1 MTTRMSGRRAA
12 MRVALFAAAAVAVAA
27 VGNGWALQPA
37 GKGKEPPKA
46 APVHP
51 AAAAAQDEY
60 DLLVAQA
67 KLKQTAADAADRRVK
82 MAEGQMKRLESAGA
96 GIGASDLAVQK
107 GVVEAAKAEAE
118 VRTAELGEHR
128 VKVDIAKRRLTAVAD
143 NPPKA
148 GGPSPTEESLAKLV
162 QLLAERNTAE
172 KDWMAKETLRLAD
185 DARRQ
190 AAALEDQR
198 VHRVQEGKARE
209 EELKEARKQAA
220 VAEQRAKDGEA
231 AARDEM
237 KRRLDAEAERVR
249 QEKSN
254 VLKRLPGEVA
264 DTELRLRAAELKRE
278 QSKLELDAVAR
289 EIDRLKAVKAD
300 LAELKATLEKE
311 LKAKND
317 K

>member
-1 MTTRMSGRRAA
+1 MSGRRAA
-12 MRVALFAAAAVAVAA
+12 VRVALFAAAAVAVAA
-27 VGNGWALQPA
+27 GGDGRALQPV

-51 AAAAAQDEY
+51 AVAAAQDEY

-96 GIGASDLAVQK
+96 GIGASDLAAQK

-118 VRTAELGEHR
+118 VRTAELSEHR
-128 VKVDIAKRRLTAVAD
+128 VKVDIAKRRLTAVGD

-148 GGPSPTEESLAKLV
+148 GGLSSTEESLAKLV
-162 QLLAERNTAE
+162 QLLAERNKAE
-172 KDWMAKETLRLAD
+172 KEWMAKETLRLAD

-190 AAALEDQR
+190 AAALEGQREQR
-198 VHRVQEGKARE
+198 VQDGKARE
-209 EELKEARKQAA
+209 EELKEARKQAV
-220 VAEQRAKDGEA
+220 VAEQRAKDAESQ
-231 AARDEM
+231 AREEM
-237 KRRLDAEAERVR
+237 KKRLDAEADRLR
-249 QEKSN
+249 QEKLN

-278 QSKLELDAVAR
+278 QTKLERDGVAR

-300 LAELKATLEKE
+300 LTELKATLEKE

>member
-12 MRVALFAAAAVAVAA
+12 VRVALFAAAAVAVAA
-27 VGNGWALQPA
+27 VGDGRAVQPA
-37 GKGKEPPKA
+37 GKGKEPTTA

-51 AAAAAQDEY
+51 AVAAAQDEY

-96 GIGASDLAVQK
+96 GIGASDLAAQK

-118 VRTAELGEHR
+118 VRTAELGEYK

-148 GGPSPTEESLAKLV
+148 GGRSPTEESLAKLV

-172 KDWMAKETLRLAD
+172 KEWMAKESLRLAN
-185 DARRQ
+185 DAARQ
-190 AAALEDQR
+190 KEVLEEQR
-198 VHRVQEGKARE
+198 VQRVQDGKARE
-209 EELKEARKQAA
+209 EELKDARKQAA
-220 VAEQRAKDGEA
+220 VAEQRAKDAESQ
-231 AARDEM
+231 ARDEM
-237 KRRLDAEAERVR
+237 KKRLDGEADRLR
-249 QEKSN
+249 QEKLS

-264 DTELRLRAAELKRE
+264 DTDLRLRAAELKRE
-278 QSKLELDAVAR
+278 QTKLELDAVAR
-289 EIDRLKAVKAD
+289 EIDRLKATKAD
-300 LAELKATLEKE
+300 LAELQATLEKE

>member
-12 MRVALFAAAAVAVAA
+12 VRVALFAAAAAVAVAA
-27 VGNGWALQPA
+27 VGDGRAFQPA

-51 AAAAAQDEY
+51 AVAAAQDEY

-96 GIGASDLAVQK
+96 GIGASDLAAQK

-162 QLLAERNTAE
+162 QLLAERNKAE
-172 KDWMAKETLRLAD
+172 KEWMEKE
-185 DARRQ
+185 DARQ
-190 AAALEDQR
+190 T
-198 VHRVQEGKARE
+198 
-209 EELKEARKQAA
+209 KEAKATD
-220 VAEQRAKDGEA
+220 ERAKAAEKRYRDAEERAEA
-231 AARDEM
+231 RVKEAETQAKAEW
-237 KRRLDAEAERVR
+237 KKRLDAEVERLR

-264 DTELRLRAAELKRE
+264 DIELRLRAVELKRE
-278 QSKLELDAVAR
+278 QTKLELDAVAR